1 MSVTLKLATLAV
13 RTLAKPLSNRIKKTA
28 KEHPKWRRLFANF
41 SQGLHRIDMR
51 MRLGL
56 LQDQEVINRQIKKE
70 AEAAEARRRAA
81 EAPTVMTEAQM
92 KEHDKMTEE
101 EKKKIKES
109 HKPKIRPLSESKAI
123 EAGANFLSE
132 AFIFGVGAVI
142 IIFESWRSGRKEKGR
157 RNEVADRLDALQ
169 EEVDKIPSLEAEI
182 LRLRA
187 ENEEA
192 SKRPSTKLAERL
204 GFTTPTKKTSP
215 SSASSGYLSI
225 STLEGAA
232 NPTKTPG
239 SQDGSG
245 SVDEKKDLK

>member
-28 KEHPKWRRLFANF
+28 KEHPKWRRLFVNF

-109 HKPKIRPLSESKAI
+109 HKPRIRPLSESKAI

-142 IIFESWRSGRKEKGR
+142 IIFESWRSSRKEKGR
-157 RNEVADRLDALQ
+157 RSEVADKLDALQ
-169 EEVDKIPSLEAEI
+169 EEVDKISSLEAEI

-187 ENEEA
+187 ENEE
-192 SKRPSTKLAERL
+192 
-204 GFTTPTKKTSP
+204 
-215 SSASSGYLSI
+215 
-225 STLEGAA
+225 
-232 NPTKTPG
+232 
-239 SQDGSG
+239 
-245 SVDEKKDLK
+245 